1 MNLRAS
7 EQRALNRIE
16 ETLHAGDPRLRS
28 LFMIFTRLTR
38 HEAMP
43 STEQVN
49 ARPRASL
56 LQTIAIPIALAAILS
71 GLILGSLAPARNAC
85 VTPARSLEPHERLFA
100 RPCNSADPPVCP
112 LIRDSRRPGRQCD
125 APGA

>member
-1 MNLRAS
+1 MSLHAS

-43 STEQVN
+43 GTEQVS
-49 ARPRASL
+49 ARLWISL
-56 LQTIAIPIALAAILS
+56 LRTIAIPIVLAAILS
-71 GLILGSLAPARNAC
+71 GLILSSLAPARNGC
-85 VTPARSLEPHERLFA
+85 VTPARSHSQSSSSMGGCLLGPAMVRARLFV
-100 RPCNSADPPVCP
+100 R
-112 LIRDSRRPGRQCD
+112 
-125 APGA
+125 

>member
-1 MNLRAS
+1 MSLPAS

-16 ETLHAGDPRLRS
+16 ETLHVGDPRLRS

-56 LQTIAIPIALAAILS
+56 LRTIAVPIALAAILS
-71 GLILGSLAPARNAC
+71 GLILSSLAPARNAC
-85 VTPARSLEPHERLFA
+85 VTPARSHSQSSSSMNGCLPGPAMVQARLFV
-100 RPCNSADPPVCP
+100 R
-112 LIRDSRRPGRQCD
+112 
-125 APGA
+125 